1 MVWGLFIVLS
11 FATGLLRLPRWTIL
25 AWPATSVGL
34 GVYAVATEPTHYDQ
48 HGIGYF
54 VGAIIAAV
62 CVIAWLLG
70 RAASALALRRS
81 GPTGIE

>member
-1 MVWGLFIVLS
+1 MVWLLFIVLS

-34 GVYAVATEPTHYDQ
+34 GVYAVATEPTHYDM
-48 HGIGYF
+48 HGFGDF

-70 RAASALALRRS
+70 RAASALALHRS